1 MVFLVMLVIL
11 VLPPILA
18 GWLLYRFWQL
28 SAGIAGKGIR
38 PTGSRWAG
46 TVLLAAAACLTL
58 LLWVEFLYELNGP
71 AHSSRSIWAKEAHL
85 HSTLI
90 QALLLGAC
98 FALVLLARFR
108 RWRVAGYFGAG
119 LLLAVG
125 GVAGWWR
132 YQHQPQPLEYMTI
145 ASSEPPSSEPVPG
158 GHQAATADSIHQRK
172 QAGTVFDRKQVERL
186 PTFPGGAQAL
196 STAIWARRRLPTQ
209 AENRMAGSVVVEFV
223 VEADGRVA
231 LPHVREGLGAT
242 YDAEAVRIIRSL
254 CCFTPGLRYG
264 KPVAVV
270 WTCDVPF
277 Y

>member
-1 MVFLVMLVIL
+1 MILLIILVIL

-18 GWLLYRFWQL
+18 GWLLYKFWQL
-28 SAGIAGKGIR
+28 SAGIVGESIR
-38 PTGSRWAG
+38 QTGNRWAG
-46 TVLLAAAACLTL
+46 AVLLVAVACLTL
-58 LLWVEFLYELNGP
+58 LLWLEFLFDWGGP
-71 AHSSRSIWAKEAHL
+71 AHSSRSIGEKEAHL
-85 HSTLI
+85 RDTLL
-90 QALLLGAC
+90 QVLLLGAC

-108 RWRVAGYFGAG
+108 RWRIAGCFGAG

-132 YQHQPQPLEYMTI
+132 YQHHLQPLEYMTI
-145 ASSEPPSSEPVPG
+145 ASSALPSSEPPPG
-158 GHQAATADSIHQRK
+158 GRQAATADSVQQRK
-172 QAGTVFDRKQVERL
+172 QAGTVFGSKQVEQL

-196 STAIWARRRLPTQ
+196 STAIWARRRLPAA

-231 LPHVREGLGAT
+231 LPHVTAGLGAS

-254 CCFTPGLRYG
+254 CCFAPGLRHG